1 MNELTINDAGRRLT
15 IQFND
20 TGEEAPAP
28 ISLVSPHVA
37 FIEWWKSQC
46 RERHI
51 PSPGHDGA
59 GYKIV
64 KRLLHTHG
72 YSELQRCAVRF
83 MLDHGEKM
91 KEAPHFILFAHLLPT
106 VIEEM
111 NYD

>member
-1 MNELTINDAGRRLT
+1 MPELLINDAGRRIT
-15 IQFND
+15 VQFND

-28 ISLVSPHVA
+28 ISLPAAHVE

-51 PSPGHDGA
+51 PLQGNDGA
-59 GYKIV
+59 SYKIV
-64 KRLLHTHG
+64 KRLLQRHG

-83 MLDHGEKM
+83 MLDHGEVM
-91 KEAPHFILFAHLLPT
+91 REGNHFIRFAQLLPT

-111 NYD
+111 NYE